1 MLIVFF
7 VLSSLYRTSIL
18 SLRTFSF
25 WKQKIL
31 SEFLRHLSLKRLIND
46 VIKYPCVCKA
56 TSDNMSRKIDDEPCC
71 YKKHNIFLDFFEI
84 NTDVRIVVYY
94 IIVKIGSMTDQISLP
109 TFVVFRQTNFMIKPL
124 HHHLSRNELL
134 PCIVHLTQLKY
145 VSPSSLRNY
154 HPTLV
159 IIMAIS
165 CVVIW
170 LSKYKVLLFFY
181 LISYCQFLGFRGFYI
196 ISFLWL
202 YYTSCVEA
210 KDICYIK
217 RITSIR

>member
-1 MLIVFF
+1 MRV
-7 VLSSLYRTSIL
+7 
-18 SLRTFSF
+18 
-25 WKQKIL
+25 Q
-31 SEFLRHLSLKRLIND
+31 
-46 VIKYPCVCKA
+46 A

-71 YKKHNIFLDFFEI
+71 YKKHNIFFRFFFEI

-165 CVVIW
+165 FAVM
-170 LSKYKVLLFFY
+170 
-181 LISYCQFLGFRGFYI
+181 
-196 ISFLWL
+196 
-202 YYTSCVEA
+202 
-210 KDICYIK
+210 
-217 RITSIR
+217 